1 MMVFPAPLQ
10 PGDRIAVTA
19 FSSGVP
25 PVLHGQLDR
34 ALQCLR
40 DQGWQ
45 VEEGA
50 CLRDEFQ
57 DASAPA
63 VERLAELKRFLF
75 DPDIRAILPPWGGE
89 RATEL
94 LPGIDFAVL
103 ARLPPKWVAGF
114 SDISTLLT
122 PLTLLAGWATLHGP
136 NLFDLGN
143 PQRSEENSAL
153 LHALHYGLPPQQGH
167 YKAFW
172 RWDAPGERYPSTLRV
187 LGAQKARIAGRLI
200 GGCLD
205 TLSRLQGSPYFDLRA
220 FKREPALLYLENCEL
235 RPCELMRV
243 LLGLRLSGA
252 LDGLSG
258 LVLGRSSG
266 PDAADAKALSYSGAL
281 EAALDGLPYPV
292 IVDADIGHVPPQW
305 TLMNGA
311 WAELE
316 VDAGQA
322 TLRFEKGCA

>member
-1 MMVFPAPLQ
+1 MMAFPAPLQ
-10 PGDRIAVTA
+10 AGDRIAVTA

-34 ALQCLR
+34 ALLCLR

-45 VEEGA
+45 VVEGG
-50 CLRDEFQ
+50 CLRGECQ

-63 VERLAELKRFLF
+63 AERLAELNHFLF
-75 DPDIRAILPPWGGE
+75 DPTIRAILPPWGGE
-89 RATEL
+89 RAIEL
-94 LPGIDFAVL
+94 LAGIDFAAL
-103 ARLPPKWVAGF
+103 ARLPAKWLAGF
-114 SDISTLLT
+114 SDVSTLMT
-122 PLTLLAGWATLHGP
+122 PLTLLCGWATLHGP

-143 PQRSEENSAL
+143 PQRTEENAAL
-153 LHALHYGLPPQQGH
+153 LHALHHGLPPPQSH
-167 YKAFW
+167 YSAFW
-172 RWDAPGERYPSTLRV
+172 RWEAPGEHYPSTLRV
-187 LGAQKARIAGRLI
+187 LGAQRASMAGRLI

-205 TLSRLQGSPYFDLRA
+205 TLSRLQGSPYFDLRV

-235 RPCELMRV
+235 RPCELLRA
-243 LLGLRLSGA
+243 LSGLRLSGV

-258 LVLGRSSG
+258 LILGRSSG
-266 PDAADAKALSYSGAL
+266 PDAADGNALSYRQAL
-281 EAALDGLPYPV
+281 ETALDGLPYPV
-292 IVDADIGHVPPQW
+292 VVDADIGHVPPQW

-322 TLRFEKGCA
+322 TLRFTKGGV